1 MKTLVISAVAVLGLL
16 ATTQVANAASHVKAT
31 KKQTVKF
38 SVTGDCKDEEEMIE
52 DESKDNCKIVVKIS
66 PTTPTRTA
74 ILEQLNDD
82 DEWDEVSTAKSKS
95 GKITFSIDAT
105 DEDDA
110 WLDGDFTFRV
120 TVKKSG
126 TNKAVESDE
135 YTFTFTPADSTDE
148 DSGSGSGSAKQKGKS
163 TGNTKLDAVLD
174 NMDNKNTTYDD
185 NCEKSFGADCKLMF
199 TSTGPNWAKLTAA
212 KWQPMCEK
220 LLKQTTANCKLM
232 YGATAPPPGSS
243 DNNSGGSNVKITEA
257 DIKKACTA
265 AGITAC
271 DAVVKLLLGSTQP
284 SQADMSKLLGSKM
297 DAFFKAMPQQPSSGG
312 SNSQPSSGGS
322 NNQPSS
328 GGSNNQPSSGGS
340 NNQPSSGGSNN
351 QPSSGGSN
359 VKITEADI
367 KKACTAAGITDC
379 DSVIKLLLGPTAP
392 SQTDMSKLLGSKM
405 DAFFKAMPQ
414 QPNSGTQSNTQ
425 PK

>member
-1 MKTLVISAVAVLGLL
+1 MKTMKTLVISAVAVLGLL
-16 ATTQVANAASHVKAT
+16 ATTQVANASSHVKAT

-52 DESKDNCKIVVKIS
+52 GESKDDCKIVVKIS
-66 PTTPTRTA
+66 PTTPTRSA

-135 YTFTFTPADSTDE
+135 YTFTFTPAESTDE
-148 DSGSGSGSAKQKGKS
+148 DSDSSSGSGSAKQKGKS
-163 TGNTKLDAVLD
+163 TGNTKLDSVLD
-174 NMDNKNTTYDD
+174 KMDDKNTTFDD

-199 TSTGPNWAKLTAA
+199 TTTGPNWAKLSAA

-220 LLKQTTANCKLM
+220 LLKQTAANCKLM
-232 YGATAPPPGSS
+232 YGATAPPP
-243 DNNSGGSNVKITEA
+243 
-257 DIKKACTA
+257 
-265 AGITAC
+265 
-271 DAVVKLLLGSTQP
+271 
-284 SQADMSKLLGSKM
+284 
-297 DAFFKAMPQQPSSGG
+297 
-312 SNSQPSSGGS
+312 GS

-359 VKITEADI
+359 IKITEADI
-367 KKACTAAGITDC
+367 KKACTAAGITNC
-379 DSVIKLLLGPTAP
+379 DSVIKLLLGPTPP
-392 SQTDMSKLLGSKM
+392 SQADMTKLLGSKM

-414 QPNSGTQSNTQ
+414 QPSSGGSNNQPSSGGSSNTQ
-425 PK
+425 PIK

>member
-1 MKTLVISAVAVLGLL
+1 MRAMKTLVISAVAVLGLL

-38 SVTGDCKDEEEMIE
+38 SVTGDCKDDQEMIE

-66 PTTPTRTA
+66 PTTPTRSAT
-74 ILEQLNDD
+74 LEQLNDD

-95 GKITFSIDAT
+95 GRITFSIDAT
-105 DEDDA
+105 DTDDA

-135 YTFTFTPADSTDE
+135 YTFTFTPADSSSSADE
-148 DSGSGSGSAKQKGKS
+148 GSGSGSGSAKQKSKS
-163 TGNTKLDAVLD
+163 TGDTKLDAVLD

-220 LLKQTTANCKLM
+220 LLKLTTANCKLM
-232 YGATAPPPGSS
+232 YGSTQQPS
-243 DNNSGGSNVKITEA
+243 SGGSN
-257 DIKKACTA
+257 
-265 AGITAC
+265 
-271 DAVVKLLLGSTQP
+271 S
-284 SQADMSKLLGSKM
+284 
-297 DAFFKAMPQQPSSGG
+297 QPSSGG

-328 GGSNNQPSSGGS
+328 GGSNSQPSSGGS
-340 NNQPSSGGSNN
+340 NSQPSSGG
-351 QPSSGGSN
+351 
-359 VKITEADI
+359 
-367 KKACTAAGITDC
+367 
-379 DSVIKLLLGPTAP
+379 
-392 SQTDMSKLLGSKM
+392 
-405 DAFFKAMPQ
+405 
-414 QPNSGTQSNTQ
+414 
-425 PK
+425 

>member
-1 MKTLVISAVAVLGLL
+1 MRAMKTLVISAVAVLGLL

-38 SVTGDCKDEEEMIE
+38 SVTGDCKDDQEMIE

-66 PTTPTRTA
+66 PTTPTRSA

-95 GKITFSIDAT
+95 GRITFSIDAT

-135 YTFTFTPADSTDE
+135 YTFTFTPADSSSSANE
-148 DSGSGSGSAKQKGKS
+148 GSGSGSAKQKGKS

-199 TSTGPNWAKLTAA
+199 TSTGPNWAILTAA

-243 DNNSGGSNVKITEA
+243 DNNSGGSNVRITEA

-322 NNQPSS
+322 NSQPSS
-328 GGSNNQPSSGGS
+328 GGSNS
-340 NNQPSSGGSNN
+340 QPSSGGSNN

-392 SQTDMSKLLGSKM
+392 SQADMSKLLGSKM

-414 QPNSGTQSNTQ
+414 LNSGTQSNTQ

>member
-1 MKTLVISAVAVLGLL
+1 MRAMKTLVISAVAVLGLL

-148 DSGSGSGSAKQKGKS
+148 DEDSGSGSGSAKQKGKS
-163 TGNTKLDAVLD
+163 TGNTKLDTVLD
-174 NMDNKNTTYDD
+174 KMDDKNTTYDD

-199 TSTGPNWAKLTAA
+199 TSTGPNWSKLTAT

-220 LLKQTTANCKLM
+220 LLKQSAANCKLM
-232 YGATAPPPGSS
+232 YGASAPPPGS
-243 DNNSGGSNVKITEA
+243 DNQPSSGGSNVKITEA

-271 DAVVKLLLGSTQP
+271 DAVVKLLLGSTKP
-284 SQADMSKLLGSKM
+284 SDADMSKLLGSKM

-322 NNQPSS
+322 NSQPSS
-328 GGSNNQPSSGGS
+328 GGSNSQPSSGG
-340 NNQPSSGGSNN
+340 
-351 QPSSGGSN
+351 
-359 VKITEADI
+359 VAITAESI
-367 KKACTAAGITDC
+367 KKACTTAGIADC
-379 DSVIKLLLGPTAP
+379 TAIVKLMMDGMASGKAP
-392 SQTDMSKLLGSKM
+392 DPQEMNKLLGNKA
-405 DAFFKAMPQ
+405 DAFLKAMGFPS
-414 QPNSGTQSNTQ
+414 QPSTS
-425 PK
+425 K